1 MRLNERLACQ
11 KAAGQ
16 LILAHFQLEH
26 DHVFLARLGGI
37 ERNVERECGLGNG
50 TIKRWEEQ
58 SPRLDKL
65 VLVSE
70 YLQVSL
76 DYLVFG
82 RSCSETSTNSDRD
95 IAVENLKKSQ
105 GLTCDGSPLEDEEAD
120 LVAMYRLLPD
130 EQKEDVFD
138 IVHLKYRK
146 HVERK
151 KESIYWTYH
160 NGSSATKSGTA
171 EDAEA
176 QGGTA

>member
-1 MRLNERLACQ
+1 MSA
-11 KAAGQ
+11 
-16 LILAHFQLEH
+16 LI
-26 DHVFLARLGGI
+26 DRI
-37 ERNVERECGLGNG
+37 EQAIKEKGTNFKRVERECGLGNG

-82 RSCSETSTNSDRD
+82 RSCSETSTNGGPDA
-95 IAVENLKKSQ
+95 AVENLKQSQ
-105 GLTCDGSPLEDEEAD
+105 GLICDGSPLEDEEAD
-120 LVAMYRLLPD
+120 LIAMYRLLPD

-146 HVERK
+146 HVERE

-160 NGSSATKSGTA
+160 DENEGKKSSPTEGR
-171 EDAEA
+171 EA
-176 QGGTA
+176 QGVTA